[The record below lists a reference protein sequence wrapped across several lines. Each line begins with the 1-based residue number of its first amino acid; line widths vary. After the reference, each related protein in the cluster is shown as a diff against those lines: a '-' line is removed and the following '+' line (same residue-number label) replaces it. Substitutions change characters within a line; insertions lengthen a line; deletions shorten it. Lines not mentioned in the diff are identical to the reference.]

1 MAVTQ
6 ESFGKSRDGR
16 DLHLYTITNKNGMK
30 AKVTNLGAILVELWV
45 PDKSGKL
52 QDIVL
57 GYESADRYYK
67 NPSFFGA
74 TVGPSANRIGN
85 ASYEIDGMNYELDVN
100 DGPNNLHSHFEL
112 GYHKRVWDAETTD
125 NSVTFSIYDP
135 ATLGFPGNKDV
146 SVTYTVTDDNELKL
160 HYHGTSDQPTIL
172 NLTNHTYFNLDG
184 HDSGNILDH
193 EIELKCANYTPTIP
207 GSIPTGEI
215 APVAGTPMDL
225 TTRKRVG
232 DDIDKDFEQL
242 KLAGGYDHNFCI
254 DGYDGKL
261 RQCATVWAAK
271 SGRVMKVYTDLPG
284 VQFYAGNF
292 ITPEDGKTGYH
303 YEKRSGLCLETQYY
317 PDTIHHDN
325 FPSCIFGGEDEDAR
339 VYDTVTVYAF
349 E

>member
-1 MAVTQ
+1 MSVTQ
-6 ESFGKSRDGR
+6 EAFGKSRDGR
-16 DLHLYTITNKNGMK
+16 DLFLYTIENGKGMK
-30 AKVTNLGAILVELWV
+30 AKVTNLGAILVQLWV
-45 PDKSGKL
+45 PDKEGKV
-52 QDIVL
+52 QDVVL
-57 GYESADRYYK
+57 GYDSADRYYS

-74 TVGPSANRIGN
+74 TVGPSANRIGG
-85 ASYEIDGMNYELDVN
+85 ASYEIDGVNYDIDVN
-100 DGPNNLHSHFEL
+100 DGPNNLHSHYEL
-112 GYHKRVWDAETTD
+112 GYHKRVWDAEIFD
-125 NSVTFSIYDP
+125 DSVRFCISDP
-135 ATLGFPGNKDV
+135 ATLGFPGNKEI
-146 SVTYTVTDDNELKL
+146 SVTYSVTDKNELKL
-160 HYHGTSDQPTIL
+160 HYHGTSDEKTII

-193 EIELKCANYTPTIP
+193 KIKLECADYTPTVK

-225 TTRKRVG
+225 TSPKRVG

-242 KLAGGYDHNFCI
+242 NMAGGYDHNFCI
-254 DGYDGKL
+254 DGYDGTL

-292 ITPEDGKTGYH
+292 ITPEDGKEGYH
-303 YEKRSGLCLETQYY
+303 YEKRGGLCLETQYY

-325 FPSCIFGGEDEDAR
+325 FPSCLFGGSEGEAK